1 MHAFLG
7 TIMYKHDV
15 FAITD
20 NGDVWRIWC
29 DEYHPMMQRLMGDED
44 EYYPAIRLLRA
55 MKDLYR

>member
-1 MHAFLG
+1 
-7 TIMYKHDV
+7 MYKHDV